1 MGRLLLDTGRW
12 QLQGPTTM
20 SISYGTPI
28 AEQPQAGHPIA
39 LPKSTQSSQKCQA
52 MAAGGVFPSAS
63 SHRTW
68 FNTSRHVPRG
78 ISLQGWQPSV
88 GAANCM
94 QGVIKHSPNYPRGS
108 PVAVGAPL
116 QADGA
121 PAHPR
126 QVEIS
131 PTHQPQK
138 EKAEPGF
145 YPRAQSP
152 FPSACPAGVYGGITV
167 EQLLI
172 HRGQPQHCLMATP
185 VMARMSRG
193 RGVPSGVGPSKALSF
208 LLLVAPSWDL
218 GCSRPS
224 RAGEEPLGRPFRT
237 MNFSGVRLAA
247 NIFPSG
253 FVQSG
258 STPSFPPPPPGG
270 GVGMEEADPQWE

>member
-1 MGRLLLDTGRW
+1 MGHLLQSSSKL
-12 QLQGPTTM
+12 
-20 SISYGTPI
+20 GTPLHS
-28 AEQPQAGHPIA
+28 PKA
-39 LPKSTQSSQKCQA
+39 LNCLRNARPWQQE
-52 MAAGGVFPSAS
+52 GGFPSAS

-68 FNTSRHVPRG
+68 FNTSQHVPRG

-131 PTHQPQK
+131 PTHQPRK

-193 RGVPSGVGPSKALSF
+193 CGVPSGAGPSKALSF

-218 GCSRPS
+218 GCSHPS
-224 RAGEEPLGRPFRT
+224 GAGEEPLGRPFRT
-237 MNFSGVRLAA
+237 MNFSGVHLAA

-258 STPSFPPPPPGG
+258 LTPSFPPARWWGWRRQIPNGN
-270 GVGMEEADPQWE
+270 ELL